1 MKKMRRTEQIVE
13 TGTEEVEEGEEVS
26 IAFEISSTYA
36 YLYTL
41 AQTVHSY
48 SYELI
53 HTHTH
58 SSVISYTYRNFA
70 CIRRTRI

>member
-36 YLYTL
+36 YLYT
-41 AQTVHSY
+41 HSHKQF
-48 SYELI
+48 I
-53 HTHTH
+53 HTHM
-58 SSVISYTYRNFA
+58 N
-70 CIRRTRI
+70 